1 MSKIWFDGE
10 IAETY
15 DEDSAAR
22 FDPELLGTTV
32 DVLADLAG
40 EGRALELAIG
50 TGRVAVPLAERGVP
64 VSGIEL
70 SPAMLAQLRAKPG
83 AADIEAVEGDM
94 TSTRVDGEFG
104 LVYLVYNTITNLT
117 SQDQQVACFENAA
130 RHLAPGGCFL
140 IEVYLP
146 ILRLLPPGER
156 FRVFTEEPG
165 YHAYDEYADPAS
177 QLQWSHHLRL
187 REDGTYRRVSMPFRY
202 VWPAEL
208 DLMARIAGLRLKER
222 WSGWDRAPF
231 TADSEQHVSVWEK
244 PAVA

>member
-1 MSKIWFDGE
+1 MPEIWFDGE

-22 FDPELLGTTV
+22 FDPELLRTTV
-32 DVLADLAG
+32 DVLTDLAG
-40 EGRALELAIG
+40 KGRALELAIG

-83 AADIEAVEGDM
+83 AVDIEAVEGDM

-117 SQDQQVACFENAA
+117 SQDEQVACFENAA

-187 REDGTYRRVSMPFRY
+187 REDGTYRRLSMPFRY

-222 WSGWDRAPF
+222 WSGWDRMPF

-244 PAVA
+244 PV